1 MKRILS
7 GALLVLLAAMPSA
20 AAQESAAVVSGRV
33 TNPSG
38 APEAGVLIRIEA
50 LNVGTPT
57 GADGRYRL
65 VIPNARLGSAPRNVN
80 ITASRVGL
88 STQSVSIA
96 VAPGARLTQ
105 NFQLVPSSVS
115 LEGIVVQGVGAERRQ
130 RQLGV
135 ATQDAGT
142 YELSGRAAAGA
153 VQSVSPREP
162 PNTES
167 YAAIDEPG
175 FRSPRTAPL
184 STFSIDVDRASY
196 SNVRRFLREGQ
207 RPPKDAVRI
216 EELVN
221 YFAYRYAEPRPGQ
234 PFSVATDVAPAPWNS
249 RHQLVRIGLQGR
261 HVDTR
266 DLPPSNLVFL
276 VDVSGSMSP
285 ANRLPLV
292 KEALGMLVANLRP
305 QDRISIVVYAGA
317 AGLVLEPTP
326 GDQKGRILEALERLR
341 AGGSTAGGAGLRLAY
356 DVARRSYV
364 AGGNNRVILAT
375 DGDFN
380 VGASSD
386 GEMFRLIEERRQEG
400 TSLTVLGFGM
410 GNLKDSK
417 MEGMADR
424 GNGSYAYIDS
434 RDEARKALVSE
445 FGGTLFTI
453 AKDVKLQVEF
463 NPAAVAAYRLIGYEN
478 RALRNEEFT
487 DDRRDAGD
495 MGAGHSVTALYEIV
509 PVGVPLDVRVGD
521 TSPLRYQ
528 QPAAAAPRTRA
539 RHGEL
544 AFVRLRYK
552 APNGDTSR
560 EVSYP
565 VRRPRPGAELQGDF
579 AFAVAVAQFG
589 MLLRDSEHRGGA
601 SLEGVLSL
609 ARPNTR
615 NDPYRREFVALVERF
630 DRIARNEP
638 LQPMGEL
645 AER

>member
-7 GALLVLLAAMPSA
+7 GVMLVLLATLARTGS
-20 AAQESAAVVSGRV
+20 AQEAAAVVSGRV

-38 APEAGVLIRIEA
+38 AAEAGVLIRIA
-50 LNVGTPT
+50 TLNVGTVSA
-57 GADGRYRL
+57 ADGRYRL
-65 VIPNARLGSAPRNVN
+65 VIPNARLGTAARNVTL
-80 ITASRVGL
+80 TASRVGL
-88 STQSVSIA
+88 QSQSHAITVS
-96 VAPGARLTQ
+96 PGAALTQ
-105 NFQLVPSSVS
+105 DFVLSTAALS
-115 LEGIVVQGVGAERRQ
+115 LQGVVVTAQSAPPLRRE
-130 RQLGV
+130 LGS
-135 ATQDAGT
+135 ATQTVTAQGQ
-142 YELSGRAAAGA
+142 LSGRAAGA
-153 VQSVSPREP
+153 ALGSSYDVE

-175 FRSPRTAPL
+175 FRSPRATPL

-216 EELVN
+216 EEMVN
-221 YFAYRYAEPRPGQ
+221 YFAYGYAEPRAGQ
-234 PFSVATDVAPAPWNS
+234 PFSVATDVAPCPWNA
-249 RHQLVRIGLQGR
+249 RHRLLRIGLQGR

-266 DLPPSNLVFL
+266 SLPPGNLVFL
-276 VDVSGSMSP
+276 VDVSGSMGSP
-285 ANRLPLV
+285 NKLPLV
-292 KEALGMLVANLRP
+292 KEALGMLVANLRA
-305 QDRISIVVYAGA
+305 QDRISLVVYAGA
-317 AGLVLEPTP
+317 AGLVLDATP
-326 GDQKGRILEALERLR
+326 GDQKGRILEAIDRLE

-356 DVARRSYV
+356 DVARRGHI

-386 GEMFRLIEERRQEG
+386 AEMFRLIEERRQGG

-434 RDEARKALVSE
+434 RDEARKALVTE

-478 RALRNEEFT
+478 RALRDEEFT

-509 PVGVPLDVRVGD
+509 PVGVAMDVRVGG
-521 TSPLRYQ
+521 TAPLRYQ
-528 QPAAAAPRTRA
+528 PPAHAAPRTHA
-539 RHGEL
+539 RNGEL

-552 APNGDTSR
+552 APDGDVSR

-565 VRRPRPGAELQGDF
+565 VRARQAGEVEGDF
-579 AFAVAVAQFG
+579 AFAAAVAEFG
-589 MLLRDSEHRGGA
+589 LLLRESDHRGRA
-601 SLEGVLSL
+601 SLEDVLSL
-609 ARPNTR
+609 ARPTAGD
-615 NDPYRREFVALVERF
+615 DPYRREFVALVERF
-630 DRIARNEP
+630 GRIARGEP
-638 LQPMGEL
+638 LQPMAEL
-645 AER
+645 ADR